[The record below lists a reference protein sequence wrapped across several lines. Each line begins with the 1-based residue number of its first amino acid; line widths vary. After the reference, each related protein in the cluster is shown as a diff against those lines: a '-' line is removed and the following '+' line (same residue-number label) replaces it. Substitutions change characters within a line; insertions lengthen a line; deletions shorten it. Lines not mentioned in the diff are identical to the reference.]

1 MESHGNPTAD
11 GTGSRRVLLLDT
23 RDLMWGEAPPPRQ
36 MPVNLNLGLLAA
48 GTLLRRDGFEVGW
61 VDPFVDAD
69 WPDRIGAFLAGDET
83 AMALVSVTTS
93 SLRSGLEV
101 ARAVRD
107 ADPAVPIV
115 WGSFH
120 RGFYGPFIELYPEVA
135 LRHALV
141 DYVVLGNEYTARD
154 LARHLAG
161 GAPPETWRRQVR
173 GIGYAEN
180 GKTVFTESIDP
191 ASSRPCV
198 EEDYGLVDLEKYIV
212 RPGIELA
219 RDGRMKRI
227 LPISTGEGCPYR
239 CSFCIN
245 SAPGHRKRFRLK
257 PAEMIIRQV
266 EAAVERHGAEVIWFQ
281 DDNLFAKRDRAF
293 ALFDAIERHGW
304 EFQWAGQGRLNYFSE
319 AYMRDDWFKR
329 ITRSCLWFGVGFET
343 ASDRLRAR
351 YHKHV
356 TREMLERVARLCHHS
371 GVLLAVAF
379 IVGTLEETRAEMLE
393 TVQYILDLKE
403 RFPYTSITYQVYRP
417 YPGSTEYE
425 KLRAAGCLPPEPE
438 TLEAWADR
446 AVSFG
451 DYSGHGW
458 LDADGRKAL
467 IPHLLR
473 IVSFFN
479 VERRPAGPLRA
490 PGRLVHHC
498 RRRLARWRLGRDVWL
513 GAGGEALAWRVLQGL
528 WRPSSRTGG
537 ADERARGKPL
547 P

>member
-1 MESHGNPTAD
+1 MESHGNPKTER
-11 GTGSRRVLLLDT
+11 TGRRVLLLDT
-23 RDLMWGEAPPPRQ
+23 QDRMWGEAPPPDQ
-36 MPVNLNLGLLAA
+36 MPINLNLGLLAA
-48 GTLLRRDGFEVGW
+48 GTLLRQDGFEVGW

-69 WPDRIGAFLAGDET
+69 WPDRIRAFLADGET
-83 AMALVSVTTS
+83 AMAMISVTTS

-101 ARAVRD
+101 ARAVRH

-120 RGFYGPFIELYPEVA
+120 RGFYGPFVELYPEVA
-135 LRHALV
+135 LRHDLV
-141 DYVVLGNEYTARD
+141 DYVVLGDEYTARD
-154 LARHLAG
+154 LARHLAAG
-161 GAPPETWRRQVR
+161 EPAETWRRDVR
-173 GIGYAEN
+173 GIGYAE
-180 GKTVFTESIDP
+180 GGEAVFTDPIDP
-191 ASSRPCV
+191 ASERPCI
-198 EEDYGLVDLEKYIV
+198 EEDYNLVDLEKYLI

-219 RDGRMKRI
+219 RDGRMKRV

-257 PAEMIIRQV
+257 PAETIIRQV
-266 EAAVERHGAEVIWFQ
+266 ETAVERHGAEVLWFQ

-293 ALFDAIERHGW
+293 ALFDAIEQRGW

-319 AYMRDDWFKR
+319 AYIRDDWFKR
-329 ITRSCLWFGVGFET
+329 ITRNCLWFGVGFET

-351 YHKHV
+351 YNKHV
-356 TREMLERVARLCHHS
+356 TRAMLQRVARLCHDS

-393 TVQYILDLKE
+393 TVRYILDVKE
-403 RFPYTSITYQVYRP
+403 RFPYTSITYQPYRP

-425 KLRAAGCLPPEPE
+425 KLRAAGFLPPEPE

-451 DYSGHGW
+451 DYSGHAW

-467 IPHLLR
+467 MPHLLR

-479 VERRPAGPLRA
+479 VERRPTAAMPPA
-490 PGRLVHHC
+490 ERLYHGV
-498 RRRLARWRLGRDVWL
+498 RRRVARWRLEHDWWHAAIEEYLDMAVR
-513 GAGGEALAWRVLQGL
+513 RC
-528 WRPSSRTGG
+528 RR
-537 ADERARGKPL
+537 RR
-547 P
+547 